1 MNCGL
6 IGCGRIAHKH
16 LAAMKEND
24 ICLETVR
31 KSL

>member
-16 LAAMKEND
+16 LAAMKENERLWEKV
-24 ICLETVR
+24 C
-31 KSL
+31 K

>member
-24 ICLETVR
+24 ICEPMKLF
-31 KSL
+31 L